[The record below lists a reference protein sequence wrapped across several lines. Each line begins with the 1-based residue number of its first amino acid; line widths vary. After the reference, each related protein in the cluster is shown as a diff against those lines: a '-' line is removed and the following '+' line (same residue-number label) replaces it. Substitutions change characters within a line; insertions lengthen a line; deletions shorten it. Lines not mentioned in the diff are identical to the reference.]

1 MSVEEESKINDDGG
15 AVTSSAPVEV
25 EPDSDDEEVEAGQGG
40 GAEPDLVD
48 DREAIGNGEGSDGSD
63 GAEPGPPKPPPA
75 EPQDRQRFVDRH
87 ASALR
92 TAVDVTVVTVCTL
105 FVLLQ
110 LGPRNL
116 ISDTTP
122 SGGDMGAH
130 VWGPAYLRD
139 YLLPNLQLTG
149 WSPDWYAG
157 FATYQFYMVVPSLLI
172 VLLDFGLELGTVPGG
187 MMLGLAV
194 GAAGMAIGLWED
206 RRRRYVALAVAGIAL
221 LLVGLPYG
229 VAFKLVS
236 VSGALTLPVAAY
248 TFGRLAGM
256 RFPGPNLLAV
266 ATLPYLFYRGYSIY
280 GGNIAS
286 TLAGEF
292 AFSMSLSLGLVYL
305 GVVFRGL
312 ETGRHRALAA
322 VLLALTG
329 LCHIIPAFWVLGG
342 SVVIV
347 LLRHR
352 RSTAPVLPCAGLGAV
367 GLLVLVLGLLLSG
380 LTGLSLVA
388 YPLLG
393 VGALLALAG
402 AWLYSQSVRW
412 LTPVLAVG
420 GMLSAFWVVPF
431 ALRSAFVNDMGWEKL
446 PYVET
451 GSWWDRYAPYLWPHE
466 APPHI
471 ERTASEYSLRWAI
484 ALAAVGAIV
493 SIAVRVLAL
502 VKARWVSTGTA
513 RMAHAGT
520 FLAGTTFLVGVAFVL
535 LPEDRLWNGRLLP
548 FYYLTCMLLAM
559 VVIALAM
566 RGLAR
571 LTRQRNA
578 VLGSLGSLG
587 ALVAVLIVVGLPLG
601 ALWFSEQVQK
611 VDSEGVSHAGY
622 SWPQGSP
629 WQIEAAPESFLPHWA
644 NWNYQGYEGKPN
656 YPEYYNVVTTMER
669 VGDELGCGRALW
681 EYEPGLDRYGTPMAL
696 MLLPYW
702 TDGCIG
708 SMEGLFFESSMTT
721 PYHFVMQTELS
732 ESPSSAQRDM
742 PYNGFNMNLGV
753 QHLQLMGV
761 RYYMAT
767 SQQAIQAAREHPDLT
782 ETATSGPWEI
792 FEVADSEVITPLSY
806 EPAVLSGV
814 GHGAGEWLEEPRD
827 QQGRFYGP
835 SVEWFL
841 NPAAWDVPLS
851 LGGPDEWQRIEPDQV
866 PDSRRV
872 TPTQVSDVDVG
883 RDTISFGVDRVG
895 SPVLVKAS
903 YFPNW
908 QVSGAEGPWR
918 VTPNLMVVV
927 PTENQVELSYGRTS
941 VEWLAYALTTLG
953 VVGLVLLSRRGVY
966 RFTDP
971 PEKPSRRS
979 EAGLPDPEKDLFRQA
994 AQPVPEVERDGSDE
1008 AHSEADGVDDE
1019 SARSRAYGSDEA
1031 PSESGAP
1038 PESGGV
1044 QGNESDGGP
1053 SDSAG
1058 IPTESP

>member
-15 AVTSSAPVEV
+15 ATTSPAPVE
-25 EPDSDDEEVEAGQGG
+25 
-40 GAEPDLVD
+40 AEPDGEAGVAEAERDDGATSDHVD
-48 DREAIGNGEGSDGSD
+48 GAGQTAAPERTDGPD
-63 GAEPGPPKPPPA
+63 GAEPGVPEPPSA
-75 EPQDRQRFVDRH
+75 EPSGWHHFVDRH
-87 ASALR
+87 ANALR
-92 TAVDVTVVTVCTL
+92 IAVDVTVVTVCTL

-139 YLLPNLQLTG
+139 YLLPNLQLSG

-172 VLLDFGLELGTVPGG
+172 VILDFGPELGTVPGG
-187 MMLGLAV
+187 LMLGLAV
-194 GAAGMAIGLWED
+194 GSAGMAVGMWEE
-206 RRRRYVALAVAGIAL
+206 RRRRNVALAVAGTAL
-221 LLVGLPYG
+221 LFVGLPYG

-248 TFGRLAGM
+248 AFGRLAGM
-256 RFPGPNLLAV
+256 RFPGPTLLAV

-292 AFSMSLSLGLVYL
+292 AFSMSLSLALVYL

-342 SVVIV
+342 TVVI
-347 LLRHR
+347 LFLRHR
-352 RSTAPVLPCAGLGAV
+352 RSTAPVLPCGVFAVAGSA
-367 GLLVLVLGLLLSG
+367 VLVLGLLL
-380 LTGLSLVA
+380 LRFADLALLA
-388 YPLLG
+388 LPLMFT
-393 VGALLALAG
+393 GALLALAG

-412 LTPVLAVG
+412 VTPVLAVG
-420 GMLSAFWVVPF
+420 GLLSAFWVAPF

-451 GSWWDRYAPYLWPHE
+451 GSWWEQYVPYLWPHE

-471 ERTASEYSLRWAI
+471 ERTTSEYSLRWAI
-484 ALAAVGAIV
+484 TLAAVGAVLSVAIL
-493 SIAVRVLAL
+493 VLAL
-502 VKARWVSTGTA
+502 VKRGWVSTGMVRTA
-513 RMAHAGT
+513 RAGI
-520 FLAGTTFLVGVAFVL
+520 FLASMAFLVGVAFVL

-559 VVIALAM
+559 VAIALAI
-566 RGLAR
+566 RALAR
-571 LTRQRNA
+571 LTRQRT
-578 VLGSLGSLG
+578 VLLGGLGSLG
-587 ALVAVLIVVGLPLG
+587 ALVAVLVVVGLPLG
-601 ALWFSEQVQK
+601 ALWFSEQVQRTN
-611 VDSEGVSHAGY
+611 SEGVSQVGY
-622 SWPQGSP
+622 RWPEGSP
-629 WQIEAAPESFLPHWA
+629 WQVEAAPESFLPHWA
-644 NWNYQGYEGKPN
+644 NWNYKGYEGKPN

-669 VGDELGCGRALW
+669 VGDERGCGRALW

-732 ESPSSAQRDM
+732 ETPSSAQRDM
-742 PYNGFNMNLGV
+742 PYDGFNMNLGV

-782 ETATSGPWEI
+782 EIATSGPWEI
-792 FEVADSEVITPLSY
+792 FEVAASEVVTPLSH

-814 GHGAGEWLEEPRD
+814 GHGADEWLEEPRD
-827 QQGRFYGP
+827 EQGRFNGP

-851 LGGPDEWQRIEPDQV
+851 LGGPDDWQRIEPDQV
-866 PDSRRV
+866 PDSRPV
-872 TPTQVSDVDVG
+872 TPAEVSGLDVG
-883 RDTISFGVDRVG
+883 RDTISFEVDRVG

-918 VTPNLMVVV
+918 VAPNLMVVV
-927 PTENQVELSYGRTS
+927 PTENEVELSYGRTP
-941 VEWLAYALTTLG
+941 VEWLAYLLTALG
-953 VVGLVLLSRRGVY
+953 VVGLVLLYRRGVY

-979 EAGLPDPEKDLFRQA
+979 RAGLPDPEKDLFRQA
-994 AQPVPEVERDGSDE
+994 AQQSPPDGAATASDGAPTVSAEPQQNDPGGTPAVSAGIERD
-1008 AHSEADGVDDE
+1008 
-1019 SARSRAYGSDEA
+1019 
-1031 PSESGAP
+1031 
-1038 PESGGV
+1038 ESGGTV
-1044 QGNESDGGP
+1044 TESVDVERNGNDSGG
-1053 SDSAG
+1053 S
-1058 IPTESP
+1058 PTESP